1 MPAYQASTHRSTP
14 TLLRYQAF
22 SPSSVSL
29 IAMTPLKLSRCF
41 AILIVLTNVGPVEPF
56 QSPAARRGSSTI
68 AHHRRL
74 SSLSSRCYHASPSTF
89 AGHAK
94 RSKSSSSSALRP
106 FHHYLSSSK
115 NDDNNYQQIDSLIYQ
130 TSTTLRATSW
140 FSWWSQVILTVI
152 STVTFLFARNVMDA
166 QAAATPMELS
176 RVASKFFLPGVGV
189 VVSTMSI
196 IWTWGQRRLA
206 NRFIRR
212 TGTSRVEAANLL
224 RRVIKVGVT
233 LNLIGLLTSVLGAQY
248 IVGTLVAKSMQSF
261 GGFGGFGG
269 GGVIASQTLQP
280 LDVLVVQA
288 NTNVLS
294 SHFVSLACLLWLTR
308 MVDRLDPPSLDEDD
322 V

>member
-1 MPAYQASTHRSTP
+1 
-14 TLLRYQAF
+14 
-22 SPSSVSL
+22 
-29 IAMTPLKLSRCF
+29 
-41 AILIVLTNVGPVEPF
+41 
-56 QSPAARRGSSTI
+56 
-68 AHHRRL
+68 
-74 SSLSSRCYHASPSTF
+74 
-89 AGHAK
+89 
-94 RSKSSSSSALRP
+94 
-106 FHHYLSSSK
+106 
-115 NDDNNYQQIDSLIYQ
+115 
-130 TSTTLRATSW
+130 
-140 FSWWSQVILTVI
+140 
-152 STVTFLFARNVMDA
+152 
-166 QAAATPMELS
+166 MELS